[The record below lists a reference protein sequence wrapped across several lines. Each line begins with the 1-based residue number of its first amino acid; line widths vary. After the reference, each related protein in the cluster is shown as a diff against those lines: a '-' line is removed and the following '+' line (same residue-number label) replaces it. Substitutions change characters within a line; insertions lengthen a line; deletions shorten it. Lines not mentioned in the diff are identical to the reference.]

1 MTKTRVEAFSDG
13 VIAIIIT
20 IMVLELKVPH
30 GTGWKDLEPLW
41 PVFVSYIVSF
51 TNLGIYWGN
60 HHHLL
65 HTIKEINGRIMWSN
79 LHLLFWLSLL
89 PFATAWMGENHFE
102 EITVAAYALLANICG
117 IAYYILLTAIKKCN
131 PGNAALQD
139 VLQKQSKKGMLS
151 NVFNTLAI
159 PAAFVHPAIS
169 GALILL
175 VAIMWMMPDKNIE
188 KAVTGD

>member
-1 MTKTRVEAFSDG
+1 
-13 VIAIIIT
+13 
-20 IMVLELKVPH
+20 
-30 GTGWKDLEPLW
+30 
-41 PVFVSYIVSF
+41 
-51 TNLGIYWGN
+51 
-60 HHHLL
+60 
-65 HTIKEINGRIMWSN
+65 
-79 LHLLFWLSLL
+79 
-89 PFATAWMGENHFE
+89 MGENHFE

-175 VAIMWMMPDKNIE
+175 VAMSI
-188 KAVTGD
+188 T